1 MQPNEQYDYAR
12 YESDELWQHEIKF
25 TLCLIPS
32 RCSLWLFWCGG
43 FHVGGGEGGGG
54 EGREIR
60 ERERRSAAGTC
71 ALWLI
76 ALMDVSASGP
86 PKPLAGDNGPGGGS
100 AAVI

>member
-1 MQPNEQYDYAR
+1 MLEM
-12 YESDELWQHEIKF
+12 
-25 TLCLIPS
+25 
-32 RCSLWLFWCGG
+32 
-43 FHVGGGEGGGG
+43 EGGGWAKG
-54 EGREIR
+54 GREIR

-86 PKPLAGDNGPGGGS
+86 PKPLAGDNGPGGGL

>member
-32 RCSLWLFWCGG
+32 RCSLWVFWCAG
-43 FHVGGGEGGGG
+43 FHVGVGGWGGRRAGDP
-54 EGREIR
+54 R
-60 ERERRSAAGTC
+60 RERRSAAGTC

-86 PKPLAGDNGPGGGS
+86 PKPLAGDNGPGGGR